1 MQKRKIEIQ
10 TLNHHQVIIE
20 ASQAINLFKDPAKNR
35 FDLILNGKGYQIDQQ
50 TFTKLNNL

>member
-10 TLNHHQVIIE
+10 TLDHHQVTIE
-20 ASQAINLFKDPAKNR
+20 AGQAINLFKDSVKNQ
-35 FDLILNGKGYQIDQQ
+35 FEILLGGKSYQIDQQ